1 MSSIDRPVVPSVL
14 PYVVVDTEGRD
25 VLKEIAVLDHRGT
38 LLYQAWVAEHPDNDR
53 RTTHT
58 QPLQTVVKTFLSI
71 VHQHAIICHNAQHDR
86 QVIERACQQLN
97 LRIPHL
103 RFICTLELAQAT
115 FPHFASYSLEY
126 LSKKLLLRVN
136 QKSFNPRQAHTAKYD
151 AEFTYQLYQK
161 ILDKPPSQRPFPMN
175 SILQSKPNP
184 FASSRVDTPFQDH
197 PDQTQIYQLE
207 FEQLKIAIGEIQ
219 QDHNRQSRGAVV
231 IGEPGSGKTHL
242 MMRLAKELLKVNRL
256 LFIRHP
262 NNPDAILYHIY
273 SRILE
278 SVIQT
283 VPDTGYTQL
292 EHLISHSFTKLIRT
306 SRHLKLTTTDQVI
319 LTAVQDSPLNL
330 YALAAE
336 GTEKKR
342 SLWAHIDKRLQE
354 WWVEHYGFSGSAT
367 QILKGIV
374 KFCSYSDPNRKSIV
388 QRWLAAIP
396 VSSEDLAKVGLDDWR
411 ENLGTEEFSLE
422 AIAVLSKLSLLD
434 EPLLIVFDQLES
446 LGLPHNAKL
455 LVNFGEA
462 VKEIFTHVPNSLI
475 IINLFPDR
483 WQHFQQILS
492 RAVVDRVSQVQL
504 ELKRPDQET
513 LRRILQLRMRS
524 IDVEILDLFTPD
536 DLKIILAQASIRGM
550 LNCAANYFRYRV
562 HSIPLPQMP
571 QPSTIEKRVDLIEE
585 QLKEQTSQ
593 TLQTPQPSTIEK
605 RVDLI
610 EEQLQELQNRVS
622 KLEDPKVLPTSP
634 TSIPTSTPIPTPT
647 PISPS
652 SPTEEYL
659 RSQRR
664 SIQQAYQTP
673 QIFTDSDDIGKLT
686 TIAEAFRSIY
696 PVEIDYLRL
705 GRRVLPEHLVL
716 MGNQKIAIGFLHID
730 GNSFTNRIKNW
741 NEALM
746 NDRSIHYQL
755 WRDARSPNILGKVG
769 CSEIE
774 KLNNT
779 PQGQFLILGEE
790 ERIDFELIYG
800 LIIDIQNRDLD
811 VTLKD
816 ALEHLMSNLSESWLI
831 QFINALI

>member
-1 MSSIDRPVVPSVL
+1 MRSIDRRVVPSAI

-25 VLKEIAVLDHRGT
+25 VLKEISVLDHHGK
-38 LLYQAWVAEHPDNDR
+38 LLYQAWVAEHPDNTR

-58 QPLQTVVKTFLSI
+58 QPLQTVLETFLSI
-71 VHQHAIICHNAQHDR
+71 AHQHAIICHNAPHDR
-86 QVIERACQQLN
+86 QVIERACRQAN
-97 LRIPHL
+97 LPIPRL
-103 RFICTLELAQAT
+103 GFICTLELAQAT
-115 FPHFASYSLEY
+115 FPEFASYSLEY
-126 LSKKLLLRVN
+126 LSKKLALRVH

-161 ILDKPPSQRPFPMN
+161 VLDKPRSQPPFPMK
-175 SILQSKPNP
+175 SFLQSKSNP

-197 PDQTQIYQLE
+197 PDQKQIYQPE
-207 FEQLKIAIGEIQ
+207 FEQLKIAIAEIQ
-219 QDHNRQSRGAVV
+219 QDNNRQSRGAVV

-262 NNPDAILYHIY
+262 NNPSAILYHIY

-278 SVIQT
+278 SVIQP

-306 SRHLKLTTTDQVI
+306 SRHIKLTTMDQVI
-319 LTAVQDSPLNL
+319 LTAVEDSPLNL
-330 YALAAE
+330 YELAAE

-374 KFCSYSDPNRKSIV
+374 KFCSYSDPQRKSII
-388 QRWLAAIP
+388 QRWLAASP
-396 VSSEDLAKVGLDDWR
+396 LSPEDLAKVGLDDWR

-446 LGLPHNAKL
+446 LGLSHNETL
-455 LVNFGEA
+455 LLNFGEA

-475 IINLFPDR
+475 ILNLFPDR
-483 WQHFQQILS
+483 WQQFQQILS
-492 RAVVDRVSQVQL
+492 PAVVDRVSQVQL
-504 ELKRPDQET
+504 ELKPPDQET
-513 LRRILQLRMRS
+513 LRRILALRTQS
-524 IDVEILDLFTPD
+524 IEVEISDLFKPE
-536 DLKIILAQASIRGM
+536 DLKVILDQSSIRGM

-562 HSIPLPQMP
+562 HGIPLPQPPQLPIEQRVALLEEELKELQHRISNLEKPEGDP
-571 QPSTIEKRVDLIEE
+571 QP
-585 QLKEQTSQ
+585 
-593 TLQTPQPSTIEK
+593 PQPPP
-605 RVDLI
+605 L
-610 EEQLQELQNRVS
+610 
-622 KLEDPKVLPTSP
+622 LPVTRSP
-634 TSIPTSTPIPTPT
+634 I
-647 PISPS
+647 
-652 SPTEEYL
+652 EEYL
-659 RSQRR
+659 QSQRR
-664 SIQQAYQTP
+664 SLQQAYQAP

-696 PVEIDYLRL
+696 PLEIDYLRL
-705 GRRVLPEHLVL
+705 GRRVLPEHLML
-716 MGNQKIAIGFLHID
+716 IGKQKIAIGFLHID

-741 NEALM
+741 NETLV

-755 WRDARSPNILGKVG
+755 WRDDRSSEISGKVG
-769 CSEIE
+769 CGEIE
-774 KLNNT
+774 KLNHS

-790 ERIDFELIYG
+790 ERLDFELIYG
-800 LIIDIQNRDLD
+800 LIIDIQNRDLEMP
-811 VTLKD
+811 LQD
-816 ALEHLMSNLSESWLI
+816 ALEHLMTNLSESWII
-831 QFINALI
+831 QFIHSLI